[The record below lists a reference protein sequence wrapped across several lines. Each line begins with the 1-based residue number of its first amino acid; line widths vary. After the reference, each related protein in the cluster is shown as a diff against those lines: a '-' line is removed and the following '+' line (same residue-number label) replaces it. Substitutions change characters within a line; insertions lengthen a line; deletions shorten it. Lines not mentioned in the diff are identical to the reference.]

1 MVKRYFEVVKDEFRK
16 HGNVEIKLPVR
27 GDKRSAGYDFITPV
41 DIELKPGERKLI
53 FTDVKAFMQDDEV
66 LELHVRSS
74 IGCSGIILQHC
85 TGIIDSSYF
94 NNPKNDGNIGI
105 PLWNTSENTIFIE
118 AGERVCQGVFK
129 KYLVA
134 DNNQYINEERTGG
147 FGSSGRC

>member
-27 GDKRSAGYDFITPV
+27 GDKRSAGYDFVTPV
-41 DIELKPGERKLI
+41 DIELAPGERKLI

-85 TGIIDSSYF
+85 TVVILIILRMMEILVYLYGIQVRIQFLLKQEKEYV
-94 NNPKNDGNIGI
+94 K
-105 PLWNTSENTIFIE
+105 
-118 AGERVCQGVFK
+118 VCLK
-129 KYLVA
+129 STL
-134 DNNQYINEERTGG
+134 
-147 FGSSGRC
+147 

>member
-1 MVKRYFEVVKDEFRK
+1 MIKRYFEVVKDEMRK
-16 HGNVEIKLPVR
+16 HKDIEIKLPVR

-41 DIELKPGERKLI
+41 DIELDPGERKLI

-74 IGCSGIILQHC
+74 IGCEGIILQHC

-105 PLWNTSENTIFIE
+105 PLWNTSDHKITIN
-118 AGERVCQGVFK
+118 AGVRVVQGVFK
-129 KYLVA
+129 KYLIA
-134 DNNQYINEERTGG
+134 DNDQYINEERVGG
-147 FGSSGRC
+147 FGSSGK

>member
-16 HGNVEIKLPVR
+16 YGDVEIKLPVR

-41 DIELKPGERKLI
+41 DIELAPGERKLI

-66 LELHVRSS
+66 LELYVRSS
-74 IGCSGIILQHC
+74 IGCLGIILQNC

-105 PLWNTSENTIFIE
+105 PLWNTSDHKITIE
-118 AGERVCQGVFK
+118 AGERVIQGVFK
-129 KYLVA
+129 KYLIA
-134 DNNQYINEERTGG
+134 DNDKCLNGERVGG
-147 FGSSGRC
+147 FGSSGK

>member
-16 HGNVEIKLPVR
+16 YGDVEIKLPVR
-27 GDKRSAGYDFITPV
+27 GDRRSAGYDFVTPV
-41 DIELKPGERKLI
+41 DIELAPGERKLI

-105 PLWNTSENTIFIE
+105 PLWNTSEHTFFIK

-134 DNNQYINEERTGG
+134 DNDQYINEERTGG

>member
-41 DIELKPGERKLI
+41 DIELDPGERKLI

-74 IGCSGIILQHC
+74 IGCEGIILQHC

-94 NNPKNDGNIGI
+94 NNQKNDGNIGI
-105 PLWNTSENTIFIE
+105 PLWNTSDHKITIN
-118 AGERVCQGVFK
+118 AGVRVVQGVFK
-129 KYLVA
+129 KYLIA
-134 DNNQYINEERTGG
+134 DNDQYINEERVGG
-147 FGSSGRC
+147 FGSSGK